1 LHAAENS
8 QPANWKMLRRS
19 RKYYNALCNV
29 LLIYYSTDIA
39 VQEYVFENRRYL

>member
-8 QPANWKMLRRS
+8 QPASWKMLRRS

-29 LLIYYSTDIA
+29 
-39 VQEYVFENRRYL
+39 RY